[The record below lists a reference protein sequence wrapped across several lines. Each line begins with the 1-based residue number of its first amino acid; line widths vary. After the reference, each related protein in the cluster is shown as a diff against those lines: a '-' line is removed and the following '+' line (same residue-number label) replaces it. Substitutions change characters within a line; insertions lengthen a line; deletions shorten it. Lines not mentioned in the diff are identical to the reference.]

1 MRSYQV
7 FAAMTPERA
16 IAFLRVLQEKSPAA
30 FVTVLHAASAAL
42 RARPVY
48 LQRQPFEKRAAAVRQ
63 ALSRVQAN
71 GLAEE
76 MLALYF
82 LECRKD
88 LLVEWLDAAGIAHE
102 EGVLKEA
109 SPPEPPAE
117 KLREAVVAFRKGED
131 PEERE
136 LLLQAFAAQS
146 VVEWPALDRLLAPS
160 GGTPGSARA

>member
-16 IAFLRVLQEKSPAA
+16 IAFLRMLQEKSPAA
-30 FVTVLHAASAAL
+30 FATALHAASAAL

-48 LQRQPFEKRAAAVRQ
+48 LQRQPFEKRAAAVRR

-71 GLAEE
+71 ALAEE

-88 LLVEWLDAAGIAHE
+88 LLVEWLDTAGIAHE
-102 EGVLKEA
+102 GGVLKEA

-117 KLREAVVAFRKGED
+117 KLRGAVDAFRKGED
-131 PEERE
+131 AEERE
-136 LLLQAFAAQS
+136 LLMQAFAAQS
-146 VVEWPALDRLLAPS
+146 VVDWPALERLISPVRDAPA
-160 GGTPGSARA
+160 PGRS

>member
-16 IAFLRVLQEKSPAA
+16 TAFLRVLQEKSPAA
-30 FVTVLHAASAAL
+30 FASLLHAASVAL

-71 GLAEE
+71 TLAEE

-82 LECRKD
+82 LECRKE

-102 EGVLKEA
+102 DGVLKEA
-109 SPPEPPAE
+109 APAEPPAQ
-117 KLREAVVAFRKGED
+117 KLHDAVTAFRKGEG

-146 VVEWPALDRLLAPS
+146 VVDWPALERLVAPASTAAS
-160 GGTPGSARA
+160 GRS